1 MKYNGGIYLRLSK
14 DDDCGSESSSI
25 STQRSILREYA
36 RSHDII
42 IVREYVDDGFSGTDF
57 NRPAFR
63 RMIKD
68 IESGEINCVLMPQS
82 VDFEYILKLTCGD
95 SRIKRISI

>member
-1 MKYNGGIYLRLSK
+1 MKSKIIPLIRKRVTVSLKYNGGIYLRLSK

-57 NRPAFR
+57 VEVR
-63 RMIKD
+63 
-68 IESGEINCVLMPQS
+68 
-82 VDFEYILKLTCGD
+82 
-95 SRIKRISI
+95 